1 MNWKKTLMYGSFA
14 AGAVLFFT
22 GRRSAGLVATGI
34 GVATLAAQNPEKLQ
48 KIWDH
53 MPDYLDKGVKLVDMA
68 TTFLDRVAEQ
78 DGEGSADMFPAD
90 GGTL

>member
-22 GRRSAGLVATGI
+22 GRRSAALVATGVGI
-34 GVATLAAQNPEKLQ
+34 ATLAADNPEKVQEL
-48 KIWDH
+48 WRR
-53 MPDYLDKGVKLVDMA
+53 MPEYLDKGVKLVDMA

-78 DGEGSADMFPAD
+78 EGDMLVAD
-90 GGTL
+90 GGND